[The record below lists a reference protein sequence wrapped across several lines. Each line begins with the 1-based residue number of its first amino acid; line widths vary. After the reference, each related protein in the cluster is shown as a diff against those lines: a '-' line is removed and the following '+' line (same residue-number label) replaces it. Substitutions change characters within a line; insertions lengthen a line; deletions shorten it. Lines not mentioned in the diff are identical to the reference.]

1 MKRKSVLIGILAILI
16 CHLYSPAEAGD
27 VTLCPSYAL
36 GSENSRDKSVQDAGS
51 HRKFAFALPAG
62 ADPDSLR
69 TELAA
74 GRPLKSEDRKYRQV
88 NVSDNPEADTL
99 QRRMK
104 KLKDERISLKAAI
117 EGHDAQIQFWQ
128 AQTKAKTKTAADASN
143 LAAAI
148 FKNTK
153 KAWQDKLTLQ
163 AELETVDR
171 KIKELQ
177 KEIDQTAGST
187 KLK

>member
-1 MKRKSVLIGILAILI
+1 MIRKSVSMGILVIML
-16 CHLYSPAEAGD
+16 CPLCSRAEVRN
-27 VTLCPSYAL
+27 VTLQPSCAPV
-36 GSENSRDKSVQDAGS
+36 SEITRVKIVQDAGPCM
-51 HRKFAFALPAG
+51 KATFAIPAE
-62 ADPDSLR
+62 ADPDSFR

-74 GRPLKSEDRKYRQV
+74 GKQLNIEDRKYRRV
-88 NVSDNPEADTL
+88 SVSDNPETDTFE
-99 QRRMK
+99 RRMK
-104 KLKDERISLKAAI
+104 KLKDERISVRAAI

-153 KAWQDKLTLQ
+153 KAWQDKLALQ
-163 AELETVDR
+163 AELETIDR

-177 KEIDQTAGST
+177 REIDQTAGSAKT
-187 KLK
+187 K